1 VTNLAWTNTHT
12 HTHTNTGCSIQAAE
26 AVARVVAGSEPP
38 APQQQQQQQQQQP
51 RQPPDHTQPTEPG
64 AGPAS
69 SYSNICSI
77 TVGMEMPVGG
87 LLSKP
92 GVPPL
97 LDVDLSLVSAAYVT
111 HTHTSVCET
120 DGLKVLGAAC
130 GCIKGGLAIS
140 WITVMCVCACVC
152 ATL

>member
-1 VTNLAWTNTHT
+1 MDLSLVSAAYVTHT
-12 HTHTNTGCSIQAAE
+12 HTHT
-26 AVARVVAGSEPP
+26 
-38 APQQQQQQQQQQP
+38 
-51 RQPPDHTQPTEPG
+51 HTHIHT
-64 AGPAS
+64 
-69 SYSNICSI
+69 
-77 TVGMEMPVGG
+77 
-87 LLSKP
+87 
-92 GVPPL
+92 PPL